1 MLPEDFD
8 KDKLFS
14 ILGPCA
20 KDIIWWNIPDEDLET
35 IWASKVFPYK
45 RAYIALENR
54 DSVLLPL
61 KDRLHKMSPLLD
73 SRGNKYPIIPEMAP
87 YQKIPRKV
95 KKVDRRMNT
104 ISEDAEYKK
113 FISELSQP

>member
-1 MLPEDFD
+1 
-8 KDKLFS
+8 
-14 ILGPCA
+14 
-20 KDIIWWNIPDEDLET
+20 
-35 IWASKVFPYK
+35 
-45 RAYIALENR
+45 
-54 DSVLLPL
+54 
-61 KDRLHKMSPLLD
+61 MSPLLD